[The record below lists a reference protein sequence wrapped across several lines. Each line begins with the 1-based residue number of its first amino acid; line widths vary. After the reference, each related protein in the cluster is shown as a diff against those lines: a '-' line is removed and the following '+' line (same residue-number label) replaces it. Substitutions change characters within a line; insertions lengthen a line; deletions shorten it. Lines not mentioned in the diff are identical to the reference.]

1 MRRGVLLALC
11 LGLGLTAC
19 GGGSTGDTELHVF
32 AAASLQEALTE
43 IGTRYEADHPGVA
56 LVFHFD
62 SSGALKAQIQEG
74 AECDVFL
81 SAGKRQ
87 MDQLDAAAAP
97 AVDAAAP
104 EEEPAGEAPDLID
117 SNTRR
122 DLLENQVTLAVPQGN
137 PGGITSFGRLA
148 ERLEQGNVLAAVG
161 NGDVPVGQYTQRLFR
176 YYGLDEEALAASGV
190 LTYGSNVKEVTAQ
203 ILEGTVDCGI
213 VYATD
218 ARAAGLMVVD
228 TATEEQCGRVVYP
241 AAVSRN
247 SGRPQ
252 EARAFLDAL
261 SSGEAA
267 EVFAGMGFTVLAE
280 DS

>member
-62 SSGALKAQIQEG
+62 SSGALKTQIQEG

-104 EEEPAGEAPDLID
+104 EEEPAGVAPDLID

-122 DLLENQVTLAVPQGN
+122 TPAGLQASAGGRSGWNRGTCWRRWETAMCRWGSTLKGSS
-137 PGGITSFGRLA
+137 GITVWMR
-148 ERLEQGNVLAAVG
+148 R
-161 NGDVPVGQYTQRLFR
+161 PWPPP
-176 YYGLDEEALAASGV
+176 ASSPTGP
-190 LTYGSNVKEVTAQ
+190 T
-203 ILEGTVDCGI
+203 
-213 VYATD
+213 
-218 ARAAGLMVVD
+218 
-228 TATEEQCGRVVYP
+228 
-241 AAVSRN
+241 SR
-247 SGRPQ
+247 R
-252 EARAFLDAL
+252 
-261 SSGEAA
+261 
-267 EVFAGMGFTVLAE
+267 
-280 DS
+280 